1 MKVVNFD
8 NNGIQ
13 IITKGIQK
21 PIKHAAPFFKILGM
35 KVRQATDLT
44 FRVLGKRDNHKAW
57 VGYNRGKGV
66 EYFDGKKGS
75 STRTRTG
82 TWRIRYGTDLK
93 GRSGMQGVPRKVGR
107 GDRYSPMSVM
117 LQKSGGF
124 RNSFNI
130 LKVTDKSMKFGS
142 RKKIAAQIMSDPDRP
157 VLFVTNNDKK
167 SWTILFKKFINKGI
181 KF

>member
-1 MKVVNFD
+1 MKIVNFD
-8 NNGIQ
+8 KKGIQ
-13 IITKGIQK
+13 IIVKGLYK
-21 PIKHAAPFFKILGM
+21 PIGHAAPFFKILGN

-57 VGYNRGKGV
+57 VGYNRGKGHV
-66 EYFDGKKGS
+66 LGG
-75 STRTRTG
+75 STRTKKG

-107 GDRYSPMSVM
+107 NDRYSPMSVM

-167 SWTILFKKFINKGI
+167 SWTILFKKFVNKGI